1 MMDNKLFTFF
11 ELVWGYIDRGTF
23 YREPF
28 RWLYGTVSVLNLLF
42 PPYIIYTVTDSGVFE
57 FLSGGDIVACV
68 LVFLLLI
75 FLGIMSFSLWM
86 DRKKKMK
93 DILLD
98 NSDFVAIPMVSHFIQ
113 TLGEWLGFYFGVGG
127 CVISL
132 FFVVFGLGD
141 SLGQLFGILPLG
153 TGLSMVVIYP
163 IVGYLIVVS
172 GRLIA
177 ELYRALASIA
187 NNTKRTNPA
196 KGQEDTPADE
206 APVDTED

>member
-1 MMDNKLFTFF
+1 MSLRIT
-11 ELVWGYIDRGTF
+11 
-23 YREPF
+23 
-28 RWLYGTVSVLNLLF
+28 
-42 PPYIIYTVTDSGVFE
+42 
-57 FLSGGDIVACV
+57 
-68 LVFLLLI
+68 LLL
-75 FLGIMSFSLWM
+75 
-86 DRKKKMK
+86 
-93 DILLD
+93 
-98 NSDFVAIPMVSHFIQ
+98 
-113 TLGEWLGFYFGVGG
+113 
-127 CVISL
+127 SL

-206 APVDTED
+206 APVGTED